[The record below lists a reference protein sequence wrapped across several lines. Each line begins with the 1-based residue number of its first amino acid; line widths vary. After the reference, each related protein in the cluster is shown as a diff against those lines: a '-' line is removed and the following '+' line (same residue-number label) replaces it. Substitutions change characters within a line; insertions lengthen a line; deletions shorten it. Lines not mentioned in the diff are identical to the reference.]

1 MTTVDATPYLA
12 LYRRRRVRRP
22 IRIRLT
28 EHTYPLEPAVE
39 QSWLPIAFRA
49 FERLGRRQARDD
61 VLIVGTGN
69 GLDAL
74 GAIEILGPRALAIT
88 DLYDEGVAVARE
100 NVMSNLEDP
109 DSIELTFHAGDRL
122 SCVPSERSFSL
133 VYENL
138 PNVTSSPGLE
148 LRRGTIG
155 GRFFAPAE
163 LRVPEPFS
171 TYMLDLHHGLLLDAR
186 QRLGPGGGV
195 LTALGGRAPDHVA
208 FGLHT
213 ACGYR
218 PELVAYDLKVQGEPE
233 LMVPPYERAE
243 AEHGIEYRFYA
254 PEAVEIVA
262 GLRRTGLEG
271 QELADAAAPELERLT
286 MSAREAGALTRAG
299 RPVAHSVL
307 MIFGVPAGDAGPPEG
322 GSQLG

>member
-12 LYRRRRVRRP
+12 PYGRRRVRRP

-28 EHTYPLEPAVE
+28 EDTYPLEPAVE

-49 FERLGRRQARDD
+49 FEQLARRQPRDD

-74 GAIEILGPRALAIT
+74 GAVEILGPRALAIT
-88 DLYDEGVAVARE
+88 DLYDDGVAVAQE
-100 NVMSNLEDP
+100 NVMSNLEEP

-122 SCVPSERSFSL
+122 SCVPTERSFSL

-138 PNVTSSPGLE
+138 PNVTSSPDHE

-171 TYMLDLHHGLLLDAR
+171 TYMLDLHYGLLLDAR
-186 QRLGPGGGV
+186 QRLSRGGGV
-195 LTALGGRAPDHVA
+195 LTALGGRAPNEVT

-218 PELVAYDLKVQGEPE
+218 PELVAYDLKVQVEPQ
-233 LMVPPYERAE
+233 LMVPPYEHAE
-243 AEHGIEYRFYA
+243 TEHGIEYRFYA
-254 PEAVEIVA
+254 PEAIEIVA
-262 GLRRTGLEG
+262 RLRRTGLEG
-271 QELADAAAPELERLT
+271 QRLADAAAPELERLT
-286 MSAREAGALTRAG
+286 MSAREAAARTRQA

-307 MIFGVPAGDAGPPEG
+307 MIFGEPDAAASPATEG
-322 GSQLG
+322 S